1 MFKGFT
7 AVLGVLKSSQDQAN
21 KNITKPLQYI
31 HVILHESNCD
41 FAKINFFHY
50 YLSIK

>member
-31 HVILHESNCD
+31 HVTW
-41 FAKINFFHY
+41 KV
-50 YLSIK
+50 KRK

>member
-21 KNITKPLQYI
+21 IIKILRNLCNIFMLYYMKVI
-31 HVILHESNCD
+31 VILRNQ
-41 FAKINFFHY
+41 FFVT
-50 YLSIK
+50 II